1 MLNFDKSWRFD
12 SPGAL
17 PYEAINVID
26 NYVSLIV
33 RQGDDHKWML
43 EHFKWF
49 FARAAGYTPSS
60 SSSESW
66 AQSDLDDSI
75 RHAAKNAPLFLE
87 AFYDACMGIA
97 ATKPH
102 IALPEIDK
110 VNAALAKA
118 EAGFQIRPPNLVV
131 TNDFALIA
139 APAPVTSIS
148 QQAQDKIRDS
158 LAEADAL
165 QVAGKDRQAV
175 QEVLWLLESIS
186 TVFSGMELETGTVQG
201 KYFNKIAN
209 DLRRHAKGRTLE
221 QVLSWTTQLHGY
233 LSSPTGGGVRH
244 GADLRADVTLLPHEA
259 RLYCNLIRSYI
270 YFLMSEHEKLSGGRI
285 DGYARLNT

>member
-1 MLNFDKSWRFD
+1 MLNFDNSWRFD
-12 SPGAL
+12 SPGPL
-17 PYEAINVID
+17 IYEAVNVID
-26 NYVSLIV
+26 NYVSLIA

-43 EHFKWF
+43 EHFKWYF
-49 FARAAGYTPSS
+49 GRAAGYTPSP

-66 AQSDLDDSI
+66 AQSDLDAAI
-75 RHAAKNAPLFLE
+75 RHAAKNGPLFLE
-87 AFYDACMGIA
+87 AFYDACMDLA

-102 IALPEIDK
+102 IALPGFDK

-118 EAGFQIRPPNLVV
+118 EAGFQIQPPNLVT
-131 TNDFALIA
+131 TNDFAPIA

-148 QQAQDKIRDS
+148 QQAQDKIRAS

-165 QVAGKDRQAV
+165 LAGKDRQAV

-201 KYFNKIAN
+201 KYFNKIAE

-221 QVLSWTTQLHGY
+221 QVLTWTTQLHGY

-244 GADLRADVTLLPHEA
+244 GVDLRADITLLPHEA

-270 YFLMSEHEKLSGGRI
+270 YFLVSEHEKLAS
-285 DGYARLNT
+285 ASSA